1 MGFFGFFRKKEPSE
15 IRFSEVAAWLDKH
28 VENKHLGK
36 KISKSKNIIRERI
49 DQGYKFLEDLEKAS
63 LKNDN
68 IPERAKHMME
78 GHRKTYTQRLR
89 RFLDEIEVPDDFAQ
103 IGHYTA
109 RFSESI
115 DKLSGETQKNYL
127 VLKEFMEE
135 ELSRVVKTI
144 KSIEDELSKLQASI
158 EKEGLEAI
166 KDAKIKL
173 KQYKDD
179 LKKKARLE
187 EDRATHEKNL
197 DELKERKAR
206 LEKKMNT
213 LKQSKDY
220 NEYKV
225 FLERKK
231 KYEEQL
237 KQIENELKEVFA
249 ELHRPLKK
257 YKRGSLNENIIDRY
271 LLDPAGALEEDD
283 SLLIREVL
291 NKMKD
296 QLDLLELKEKQLEK
310 TVEIINRLDKD
321 FFTKRKLEIGR
332 LKGLNKEAATKIN
345 RSVAALNISE
355 NETWLSSVEEK
366 IALAEKMIEEI
377 KREIGDI
384 NLEYLKQKVKEKT
397 QEISNVIIHD
407 DEI

>member
-1 MGFFGFFRKKEPSE
+1 
-15 IRFSEVAAWLDKH
+15 
-28 VENKHLGK
+28 
-36 KISKSKNIIRERI
+36 
-49 DQGYKFLEDLEKAS
+49 
-63 LKNDN
+63 
-68 IPERAKHMME
+68 
-78 GHRKTYTQRLR
+78 
-89 RFLDEIEVPDDFAQ
+89 
-103 IGHYTA
+103 
-109 RFSESI
+109 
-115 DKLSGETQKNYL
+115 
-127 VLKEFMEE
+127 
-135 ELSRVVKTI
+135 
-144 KSIEDELSKLQASI
+144 
-158 EKEGLEAI
+158 
-166 KDAKIKL
+166 
-173 KQYKDD
+173 
-179 LKKKARLE
+179 
-187 EDRATHEKNL
+187 
-197 DELKERKAR
+197 
-206 LEKKMNT
+206 MNT

-407 DEI
+407 DEK